1 MKITKTAIPGC
12 LKLALPRHADDRGSF
27 TKTFQRSVFRD
38 AGLPGEFVEQF
49 HSQSTAG
56 VIRGL
61 HFQEPPYELA
71 KLVTCFDGFIHDVIV
86 DLRVGSPTFG
96 EHVALD
102 LSGDSGEAI
111 FAPVGCAHGFFA
123 RTDSIV
129 GYWQT
134 AEYAP
139 SADTGIRWDSAGIAW
154 PESAAPVVS
163 ARDRG
168 LPALS
173 SYDSPF
179 RFDG

>member
-1 MKITKTAIPGC
+1 MVITETAIPGC
-12 LKLALPRHADDRGSF
+12 LRLTLPRHADDRGSF
-27 TKTFQRSVFRD
+27 TKTFQRSVFRE
-38 AGLPGEFVEQF
+38 AGLPAEFVEQF
-49 HSQSTAG
+49 HSQSSAG

-61 HFQEPPYELA
+61 HFQEPPHELA
-71 KLVTCFDGFIHDVIV
+71 KLVTCIDGLILDVIV

-102 LSGDSGEAI
+102 LSSEDGDAI
-111 FAPVGCAHGFFA
+111 LAPVGCAHGFFA

-154 PESAAPVVS
+154 PQSAALVVS
-163 ARDRG
+163 ARDRA
-168 LPALS
+168 LPTLS

-179 RFDG
+179 RFHG